1 MKRLSQISSRNILI
15 IFLTLTALFLAQMVW
30 WIVFQ
35 VRNSNQTM
43 TFFLETVESERQ
55 WAIELLDAHY
65 AEIYD
70 AASATAAETQGRLP
84 EKRTYCDPAISGMA
98 MQKAS
103 AISGLEDSLYFSFPS
118 GGDNLLVFLEQDY
131 PDDLISANEHL
142 SYVAAPKGKL
152 SRAEWVTPALVQI
165 KDDVV
170 RSIMTSR
177 DRHIKMF
184 VMEGSFFVLLIMM
197 GAYAIYLALA
207 RTRRIREEQLLF
219 VHSVT
224 HELKIP
230 LTSISLFLDTMR
242 RRNYDTKLVAEL
254 APKMKEDVVR
264 LGDLIDNILL
274 VRKLADKEAE
284 TKLEVIDLS
293 FELKRFSSG
302 IRERI
307 ESAGGK
313 LSTGIEDGI
322 KVKADFPELIKV
334 WETLVDNSVKYRRE
348 SGMALTINLRRVD
361 GEAEIQFQDNG
372 PGIPSGMEKRIFEP
386 FVRANHDPKKSVPGS
401 GLGLFI
407 AREYV
412 RRSKGSISIRNAPAG
427 GCLVAIRFKVAG

>member
-15 IFLTLTALFLAQMVW
+15 IFLALTALFLAQMVW

-55 WAIELLDAHY
+55 WASELLNSHY

-70 AASATAAETQGRLP
+70 AASVTAAEIEGSVP
-84 EKRTYCDPAISGMA
+84 EKKMYCDPAISGMA
-98 MQKAS
+98 MGKAS

-118 GGDNLLVFLEQDY
+118 GGDNLLVFLAQNY
-131 PDDLISANEHL
+131 PNDVISANKHL
-142 SYVAAPKGKL
+142 SYMPAREGLL
-152 SRAEWVTPALVQI
+152 SRPEWVTPGLIQI
-165 KDDVV
+165 DDEVV
-170 RSIMTSR
+170 RSIKTAR

-184 VMEGSFFVLLIMM
+184 VMEGSFFILLIML

-230 LTSISLFLDTMR
+230 LTSINLFLDTMR
-242 RRNYDTKLVAEL
+242 RRNYDTRIVAEL
-254 APKMKEDVVR
+254 APKMKEDIGR
-264 LGDLIDNILL
+264 LSNLIDNILL
-274 VRKLADKEAE
+274 VRKLADKETE
-284 TKLEVIDLS
+284 TKLEAIDLS
-293 FELKRFSSG
+293 SELKRFASG
-302 IRERI
+302 IYERI
-307 ESAGGK
+307 GSAGGT

-322 KVKADFPELIKV
+322 KVRADLPELIKV
-334 WETLVDNSVKYRRE
+334 CETLVDNSVKYRRE
-348 SGMALTINLRRVD
+348 SSLALAINLRRVD
-361 GEAEIQFQDNG
+361 RNAEIQFQDNG
-372 PGIPSGMEKRIFEP
+372 PGIPAGMEDELFEP
-386 FVRANHDPKKSVPGS
+386 FVRANHDPRKSVPGS
-401 GLGLFI
+401 GLGLYI

-412 RRSKGSISIRNAPAG
+412 RRSKGNISIRNAPAG
-427 GCLVAIRFKVAG
+427 GCLVTIKFKVTG